1 MRLEIREL
9 RAKSETETKLMNFFN
24 LEKEKTNNLWIIG
37 KKELE
42 DKEAEYQNKQR
53 EIQDLEE
60 NHIMTKNL
68 YKQKIKHLL
77 FQN

>member
-1 MRLEIREL
+1 ML
-9 RAKSETETKLMNFFN
+9 NFFN
-24 LEKEKTNNLWIIG
+24 LEKEKINNLWIIG

-42 DKEAEYQNKQR
+42 DKEAEYLNKQR
-53 EIQDLEE
+53 EAEDLKE

-77 FQN
+77 FQNQDFHGDMKI